1 MNIWERYPSKGTHY
15 EAMKA
20 KAKLHT
26 FEYTCYRGRDR
37 DDWSEGTIQAHT
49 WEEAKNKVENQ
60 LVDVRS
66 IYSSETAFA
75 ALKADGGVV
84 AWGHEDQ
91 LEEAKALALPAPP
104 LPPHPP
110 KHA

>member
-49 WEEAKNKVENQ
+49 WEEAKNTVENQ
-60 LVDVRS
+60 LVKEGFTLKT
-66 IYSSETAFA
+66 SS
-75 ALKADGGVV
+75 LRVV
-84 AWGHEDQ
+84 
-91 LEEAKALALPAPP
+91 KS
-104 LPPHPP
+104 
-110 KHA
+110 

>member
-37 DDWSEGTIQAHT
+37 DNWSEGTIQAHT
-49 WEEAKNKVENQ
+49 WEEAKNKVENK
-60 LVDVRS
+60 LVREGFTLKT
-66 IYSSETAFA
+66 SS
-75 ALKADGGVV
+75 LRVV
-84 AWGHEDQ
+84 
-91 LEEAKALALPAPP
+91 KS
-104 LPPHPP
+104 
-110 KHA
+110 

>member
-49 WEEAKNKVENQ
+49 WEEAKNKVETQ
-60 LVDVRS
+60 LVKEGFTLKT
-66 IYSSETAFA
+66 SS
-75 ALKADGGVV
+75 LRVV
-84 AWGHEDQ
+84 
-91 LEEAKALALPAPP
+91 KS
-104 LPPHPP
+104 
-110 KHA
+110 

>member
-49 WEEAKNKVENQ
+49 WEEAKNKVEHQ
-60 LVDVRS
+60 LVKEGFTLKT
-66 IYSSETAFA
+66 SS
-75 ALKADGGVV
+75 LRVV
-84 AWGHEDQ
+84 
-91 LEEAKALALPAPP
+91 KS
-104 LPPHPP
+104 
-110 KHA
+110 

>member
-49 WEEAKNKVENQ
+49 WEEAKNKVENK
-60 LVDVRS
+60 LVREGFTLKT
-66 IYSSETAFA
+66 SS
-75 ALKADGGVV
+75 LRVV
-84 AWGHEDQ
+84 
-91 LEEAKALALPAPP
+91 KS
-104 LPPHPP
+104 
-110 KHA
+110 

>member
-60 LVDVRS
+60 LVKEGFTLKT
-66 IYSSETAFA
+66 SS
-75 ALKADGGVV
+75 LRVV
-84 AWGHEDQ
+84 
-91 LEEAKALALPAPP
+91 KS
-104 LPPHPP
+104 
-110 KHA
+110 

>member
-26 FEYTCYRGRDR
+26 FEDTCYRGRDR

-60 LVDVRS
+60 LVKEGFTLKT
-66 IYSSETAFA
+66 SS
-75 ALKADGGVV
+75 LRVV
-84 AWGHEDQ
+84 
-91 LEEAKALALPAPP
+91 KS
-104 LPPHPP
+104 
-110 KHA
+110 

>member
-15 EAMKA
+15 EATKA

-60 LVDVRS
+60 LVMEG
-66 IYSSETAFA
+66 YMLKTSS
-75 ALKADGGVV
+75 LRVV
-84 AWGHEDQ
+84 
-91 LEEAKALALPAPP
+91 KN
-104 LPPHPP
+104 
-110 KHA
+110 

>member
-1 MNIWERYPSKGTHY
+1 MNIWERYPAKGTHH

-20 KAKLHT
+20 KAKVHT

-60 LVDVRS
+60 L
-66 IYSSETAFA
+66 IKEGYTLKTSSLRTIRT
-75 ALKADGGVV
+75 
-84 AWGHEDQ
+84 
-91 LEEAKALALPAPP
+91 
-104 LPPHPP
+104 
-110 KHA
+110 

>member
-49 WEEAKNKVENQ
+49 WEEDKNKVENQ
-60 LVDVRS
+60 LVKEGFTLKT
-66 IYSSETAFA
+66 SS
-75 ALKADGGVV
+75 LRVV
-84 AWGHEDQ
+84 
-91 LEEAKALALPAPP
+91 KS
-104 LPPHPP
+104 
-110 KHA
+110 

>member
-1 MNIWERYPSKGTHY
+1 MNIWEGYPSKGTHY

-60 LVDVRS
+60 LVKEGFTLKT
-66 IYSSETAFA
+66 SS
-75 ALKADGGVV
+75 LRVV
-84 AWGHEDQ
+84 
-91 LEEAKALALPAPP
+91 KS
-104 LPPHPP
+104 
-110 KHA
+110 

>member
-60 LVDVRS
+60 LVKEGVTLKT
-66 IYSSETAFA
+66 SS
-75 ALKADGGVV
+75 LRVV
-84 AWGHEDQ
+84 
-91 LEEAKALALPAPP
+91 KS
-104 LPPHPP
+104 
-110 KHA
+110 

>member
-1 MNIWERYPSKGTHY
+1 MHIWERYPSKGTHY

-60 LVDVRS
+60 LVKEGFTLKT
-66 IYSSETAFA
+66 SS
-75 ALKADGGVV
+75 LRVV
-84 AWGHEDQ
+84 
-91 LEEAKALALPAPP
+91 KS
-104 LPPHPP
+104 
-110 KHA
+110 

>member
-1 MNIWERYPSKGTHY
+1 MNIWERYPAKGTHY
-15 EAMKA
+15 EAMKE

-60 LVDVRS
+60 LVIEGYRLKT
-66 IYSSETAFA
+66 SS
-75 ALKADGGVV
+75 LRVV
-84 AWGHEDQ
+84 
-91 LEEAKALALPAPP
+91 KN
-104 LPPHPP
+104 
-110 KHA
+110 

>member
-60 LVDVRS
+60 LVKEGFTLKP
-66 IYSSETAFA
+66 SS
-75 ALKADGGVV
+75 LRVV
-84 AWGHEDQ
+84 
-91 LEEAKALALPAPP
+91 KS
-104 LPPHPP
+104 
-110 KHA
+110 

>member
-60 LVDVRS
+60 LVKEG
-66 IYSSETAFA
+66 YTLKTSS
-75 ALKADGGVV
+75 LKAVRT
-84 AWGHEDQ
+84 
-91 LEEAKALALPAPP
+91 
-104 LPPHPP
+104 
-110 KHA
+110 